1 MDQESGGRSFTGSD
15 FVMEIVVE
23 NSSSLEY
30 FNVAVFQE
38 IAGFNEQLEDSLLN
52 IQANSRAKLI
62 EILQGFLD

>member
-1 MDQESGGRSFTGSD
+1 
-15 FVMEIVVE
+15 MEIVVE